1 MVFELLVGPGRG
13 NAPRVW
19 QRVWEC
25 QNLHIPDSRKQP
37 LTSRT
42 NKLTGLSKGVPL
54 TDHLLIISSNT
65 HMCGSPGQPAFI
77 LKRAA
82 TLQERSEALTGELPE
97 GGVGL
102 GADGH
107 GGGPEGGSGGNA
119 DLGDRLAEALQLLA
133 GV

>member
-1 MVFELLVGPGRG
+1 
-13 NAPRVW
+13 
-19 QRVWEC
+19 
-25 QNLHIPDSRKQP
+25 
-37 LTSRT
+37 
-42 NKLTGLSKGVPL
+42 
-54 TDHLLIISSNT
+54 
-65 HMCGSPGQPAFI
+65 MCGSPGQPAFI